1 MRLLLLAPPGAG
13 KGTQGERLAAWSGAR
28 HIAAGDLLRA
38 EARAGGQLGR
48 EIAAYQARGDLVP
61 DQIVLDVLTPAVVE
75 AAARGGYIL
84 DGFPRTLPQAI
95 AAAELAARL
104 GVTLDAAVYLHAP
117 EAVLTR
123 RLLDRASQSGRSDDK
138 ADVIRHRLQVF
149 AETTGL
155 LVPYYTERGIL
166 VAVDADQPPELRRG
180 RHPGPAVRAL
190 PAPLVRSRIW
200 AAQAAPPSA
209 DPGTGGLGHIVRSP
223 VSAVLKMWRPGP
235 GS

>member
-13 KGTQGERLAAWSGAR
+13 KGTQGARLAAWAGAR

-38 EARAGGQLGR
+38 QAQAGDALGDQ
-48 EIAAYQARGDLVP
+48 IAAYQARGDLVP
-61 DQIVLDVLTPAVVE
+61 DQIVLDVLTPWVVD
-75 AAARGGYIL
+75 AAHRGGYIL

-95 AAAELAARL
+95 AAADLAARL
-104 GVTLDAAVYLHAP
+104 GVTLDAAVYLYATD
-117 EAVLTR
+117 AVLTR

-166 VAVDADQPPELRRG
+166 VQVGADQSPDAVTADIQARLSKLGLSPDA
-180 RHPGPAVRAL
+180 HP
-190 PAPLVRSRIW
+190 
-200 AAQAAPPSA
+200 
-209 DPGTGGLGHIVRSP
+209 
-223 VSAVLKMWRPGP
+223 
-235 GS
+235 

>member
-13 KGTQGERLAAWSGAR
+13 KGTQGERLAAWSGTR

-38 EARAGGQLGR
+38 QARDGGQLGR

-84 DGFPRTLPQAI
+84 DGFPRTLPQAT

-138 ADVIRHRLQVF
+138 ADVIRYRLEVF
-149 AETTGL
+149 AQTTGP

-166 VAVDADQPPELRRG
+166 VAVDADQPPDAVTADIQARLSG
-180 RHPGPAVRAL
+180 LPLTHPPGHGKAH
-190 PAPLVRSRIW
+190 
-200 AAQAAPPSA
+200 A
-209 DPGTGGLGHIVRSP
+209 DIE
-223 VSAVLKMWRPGP
+223 
-235 GS
+235 